1 MQPVP
6 LRIRNV
12 ETRRFSVQSHREPA
26 DFPFLPEAPADRP
39 RLADRECEPVKKYI
53 LKRVVISLMTVLAI
67 LLVLFLML
75 ELMPGSPF
83 NDEKLTEAQKI
94 VINQK
99 YGLDQPVLVRF
110 GKYIGS
116 MLTGDF
122 GVSYTISK
130 NTPIT
135 SLLEQRLPISLRLG
149 GQAILIG
156 TIIGLLLGIL
166 AALKHNTIYDTLT
179 TVISVI
185 GVSLPS
191 YVFAMALIYAL
202 GFQLKWF
209 PLLYQAK
216 APFHSS
222 VMPTISLCMFTI
234 ATVARFTRTEML
246 EVLGSDY
253 MLLAES
259 KGISGF
265 RLITRHGLRNALIPV
280 ITVLAPLVVG
290 LMTGSL
296 VIEKLF
302 SIPGI
307 GSLLITAI
315 QSNDYNVVVALSFIY
330 SVMYIGIM
338 LVVDILYGV
347 IDPRI
352 RLAKEGAHE

>member
-1 MQPVP
+1 M
-6 LRIRNV
+6 
-12 ETRRFSVQSHREPA
+12 
-26 DFPFLPEAPADRP
+26 
-39 RLADRECEPVKKYI
+39 KKYI
-53 LKRVVISLMTVLAI
+53 LKRVLISGVTVLAI

-83 NDEKLTEAQKI
+83 NDEKLTEAQKV
-94 VINQK
+94 VINAK
-99 YGLDQPVLVRF
+99 YGLDKPIMIRF
-110 GKYIGS
+110 GNYIGS

-135 SLLEQRLPISLRLG
+135 SLLESRLPVSLRLG

-156 TIIGLLLGIL
+156 TLIGLVLGII
-166 AALKHNTIYDTLT
+166 AALKHNTIYDTAT
-179 TVISVI
+179 TVISVV

-191 YVFAMALIYAL
+191 YVFAMALIYSL

-209 PLLYQAK
+209 PLLYQPK
-216 APFHSS
+216 SPIYSS
-222 VMPTISLCMFTI
+222 VLPTISLCMFTI

-259 KGISGF
+259 KGLDNF
-265 RLITRHGLRNALIPV
+265 RLIFRHALRNALIPI

-307 GSLLITAI
+307 GSLLISAI

-352 RLAKEGAHE
+352 RLAKGDEHE

>member
-1 MQPVP
+1 M
-6 LRIRNV
+6 
-12 ETRRFSVQSHREPA
+12 
-26 DFPFLPEAPADRP
+26 
-39 RLADRECEPVKKYI
+39 KKYI
-53 LKRVVISLMTVLAI
+53 LKRIAVSVVTLLVI

-83 NDEKLTEAQKI
+83 NDEKLTNAQRAI
-94 VINQK
+94 ISAK
-99 YGLDQPVLVRF
+99 YGLDKPVMVRF
-110 GKYIGS
+110 INYLKA

-122 GVSYTISK
+122 GVSYAISK

-135 SLLEQRLPISLRLG
+135 TLLQTRLPISLQIG
-149 GQAILIG
+149 GQAVLLG
-156 TIIGLLLGIL
+156 TIIGLVLGII
-166 AALKHNTIYDTLT
+166 AAIKHNTIFDTIT
-179 TVISVI
+179 TVISVL

-191 YVFAMALIYAL
+191 YVFAMILIYYI
-202 GFQLKWF
+202 GFKLKWL
-209 PLLYQAK
+209 PLLYEIK
-216 APFHSS
+216 APFVST
-222 VMPTISLCMFTI
+222 VLPTIALCMFTV

-259 KGISGF
+259 KGLNGF
-265 RLITRHGLRNALIPV
+265 HLIFKHALRNALIPI

-307 GSLLITAI
+307 GSLLVTAI

-330 SVMYIGIM
+330 SLMYIGIM

-352 RLAKEGAHE
+352 RLAKEDTNE

>member
-1 MQPVP
+1 
-6 LRIRNV
+6 
-12 ETRRFSVQSHREPA
+12 
-26 DFPFLPEAPADRP
+26 
-39 RLADRECEPVKKYI
+39 VKKYI
-53 LKRVVISLMTVLAI
+53 LKRVLISIVTLLVI
-67 LLVLFLML
+67 LLILFLML

-83 NDEKLTEAQKI
+83 NDEKLTEAQKA
-94 VINQK
+94 VINAK
-99 YGLDQPVLVRF
+99 YGLDKPMMIRF
-110 GKYIGS
+110 VNYIKS

-122 GVSYTISK
+122 GVSYSISK

-135 SLLEQRLPISLRLG
+135 SLLETRLPISLRIG

-156 TIIGLLLGIL
+156 TLIGLILGIV
-166 AALKHNTIYDTLT
+166 AAIKHNTIYDTIT
-179 TVISVI
+179 TIISVL

-191 YVFAMALIYAL
+191 YVFAMVLIYYM
-202 GFQLKWF
+202 GFELKWF
-209 PLLYQAK
+209 PLLYK
-216 APFHSS
+216 AEDPFYSS
-222 VMPTISLCMFTI
+222 VLPTISLCMFTI

-259 KGISGF
+259 KGINSF
-265 RLITRHGLRNALIPV
+265 HLIFKHALRNALIPV

-307 GSLLITAI
+307 GSLLVQAI
-315 QSNDYNVVVALSFIY
+315 QSNDYNVVVALTFIY
-330 SVMYIGIM
+330 CVMYIGIM
-338 LVVDILYGV
+338 LIVDILYGV

-352 RLAKEGAHE
+352 RLAKEDQHE